1 MKLVHTISGKS
12 ELKPNYFAIG
22 ADSKNLISN
31 AHSLASGEE
40 QYETVKFWDL
50 VTGKLVK
57 TVDFRHDCVSV
68 SAYEKLLLG
77 SVYNADV
84 ILRLNLGTDEFDI
97 IVDAAPRRLP
107 EHKSNVT
114 PLTASL
120 YEPIVACGAQLG
132 KEIAVYNL
140 LAEPISTDG
149 YGATRLPAQKFSS
162 ENSSSNSSVIISPD
176 SKVLLS
182 QTLNR
187 GFHHLWDI
195 STGEL
200 IRTFSSSSIGLAEY
214 LSISHTGQLLAC
226 GWFPEQIRV
235 WDVYTGETICSLDGN
250 LPATM
255 SIDGKLL
262 AYCNCEMKIVLWDV
276 KNNQELCTSS
286 ESSAKIERIAL
297 SPDGKWLAS
306 YNQDQNIE
314 IWSVSGMTA
323 IITIPGWCVTL

>member
-1 MKLVHTISGKS
+1 MKLTHTISGKS

-22 ADSKNLISN
+22 ADSQNLISN
-31 AHSLASGEE
+31 AHSLASSEE
-40 QYETVKFWDL
+40 QYQTVKFWDL

-57 TVDFRHDCVSV
+57 TVDFTHDYVSV
-68 SAYEKLLLG
+68 SAYEKWLLG
-77 SVYNADV
+77 IVYNADV
-84 ILRLNLGTDEFDI
+84 ILRLNLVTDEFDLI
-97 IVDAAPRRLP
+97 LDAAPRSLP
-107 EHKSNVT
+107 EHKSNIT
-114 PLTASL
+114 PLAASL

-140 LAEPISTDG
+140 LAEPISTNG
-149 YGATRLPAQKFSS
+149 YDTKRLPAQKFSS
-162 ENSSSNSSVIISPD
+162 EQSSPNSSVILSPD

-214 LSISHTGQLLAC
+214 LSISHKGQLLAC
-226 GWFPEQIRV
+226 GSFSEQIRV
-235 WDVYTGETICSLDGN
+235 WDVYTGKAICSLNGD

-262 AYCNCEMKIVLWDV
+262 AYCNCEMKIVVWDI
-276 KNNQELCTSS
+276 KSNQEIGTSS

-297 SPDGKWLAS
+297 SPDCKWLAS

-314 IWSVSGMTA
+314 IWSVF
-323 IITIPGWCVTL
+323 

>member
-1 MKLVHTISGKS
+1 MKLVHTIPGKS

-22 ADSKNLISN
+22 ADSQNLISN

-50 VTGKLVK
+50 LTGDLVK
-57 TVDFRHDCVSV
+57 TVDFRHDNVSV
-68 SAYEKLLLG
+68 CAYEKWLLG
-77 SVYNADV
+77 IVYNADV
-84 ILRLNLGTDEFDI
+84 ILKLNLVTDEFDLI
-97 IVDAAPRRLP
+97 LDAAPHRLP

-114 PLTASL
+114 PLAASL
-120 YEPIVACGAQLG
+120 YEPIFVCGAQPG
-132 KEIAVYNL
+132 EIAVYNL

-149 YGATRLPAQKFSS
+149 YAKKLPAQKFSS
-162 ENSSSNSSVIISPD
+162 EYSSSNSSVIISPD
-176 SKVLLS
+176 SRVLLS

-200 IRTFSSSSIGLAEY
+200 IRTFNSSSIGLAEY

-226 GWFPEQIRV
+226 GSFSEQIRV
-235 WDVYTGETICSLDGN
+235 WDVYTGEIICSLDGE

-262 AYCNCEMKIVLWDV
+262 AYCNCEMKIVVWDV
-276 KNNQELCTSS
+276 KSNQELCKSS
-286 ESSAKIERIAL
+286 KSSAKIERIAL

-306 YNQDQNIE
+306 YNQEQKIE
-314 IWSVSGMTA
+314 IWSV
-323 IITIPGWCVTL
+323 L

>member
-1 MKLVHTISGKS
+1 MKLVHTIPGKS

-22 ADSKNLISN
+22 ADSQNLISN

-50 VTGKLVK
+50 TTGDLVK

-68 SAYEKLLLG
+68 SAYEKWLLG
-77 SVYNADV
+77 TVYNADV
-84 ILRLNLGTDEFDI
+84 ILRLNLATDEFDLI
-97 IVDAAPRRLP
+97 LDAAPRSLP

-120 YEPIVACGAQLG
+120 YEPIVACGAQPG
-132 KEIAVYNL
+132 EIAVYNL
-140 LAEPISTDG
+140 LAEPISTNG
-149 YGATRLPAQKFSS
+149 YDVKRLPAQKFSS
-162 ENSSSNSSVIISPD
+162 EQSSSNSSVILSPD

-226 GWFPEQIRV
+226 GSFSEQIRL
-235 WDVYTGETICSLDGN
+235 WDVYTGEAICSLDGD

-262 AYCNCEMKIVLWDV
+262 AYCNCEMKIVVWDV
-276 KNNQELCTSS
+276 KSNQEVCTSS
-286 ESSAKIERIAL
+286 KSSAKFERIAL

-306 YNQDQNIE
+306 YNQNQNIE
-314 IWSVSGMTA
+314 IWSVLSWGM
-323 IITIPGWCVTL
+323 

>member
-22 ADSKNLISN
+22 ADSQHLISN

-40 QYETVKFWDL
+40 QYKTVKFWDL
-50 VTGKLVK
+50 VTGNLIK
-57 TVDFRHDCVSV
+57 TVDFRHDHVSV
-68 SAYEKLLLG
+68 SAYEKWLLG
-77 SVYNADV
+77 IVYNADV

-97 IVDAAPRRLP
+97 IVDAAPHRLP

-120 YEPIVACGAQLG
+120 YEPIVACGAQPG
-132 KEIAVYNL
+132 EIAVYNL
-140 LAEPISTDG
+140 LAEPISTDIST
-149 YGATRLPAQKFSS
+149 TRLPAQLFRSKH
-162 ENSSSNSSVIISPD
+162 SSSNSSVLISPD

-182 QTLNR
+182 QTLNK

-214 LSISHTGQLLAC
+214 LSINHTGQLLAC
-226 GWFPEQIRV
+226 GSFSDQIRV
-235 WDVYTGETICSLDGN
+235 WDLHTGEAICSLNGD

-262 AYCNCEMKIVLWDV
+262 AYCNSEMKIVVWDV
-276 KNNQELCTSS
+276 KSNQELCTSS
-286 ESSAKIERIAL
+286 QNSAKIERIAL

-306 YNQDQNIE
+306 YNQDQKIE
-314 IWSVSGMTA
+314 IWSIG
-323 IITIPGWCVTL
+323 C